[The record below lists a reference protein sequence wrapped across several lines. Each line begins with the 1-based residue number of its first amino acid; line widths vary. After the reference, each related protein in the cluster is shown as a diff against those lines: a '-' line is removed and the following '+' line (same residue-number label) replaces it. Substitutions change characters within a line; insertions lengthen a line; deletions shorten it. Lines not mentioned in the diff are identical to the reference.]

1 MARRRK
7 PASKNARTER
17 VFLRLEEELMERI
30 ETHIERMNQTY
41 PGLGVTKS
49 DALRSLLY
57 KGLELYEAEEEE
69 EED

>member
-17 VFLRLEEELMERI
+17 VFLRLEEELMDRI
-30 ETHIERMNQTY
+30 DSHIERMDLTF

-49 DALRSLLY
+49 DAIRSLLY
-57 KGLELYEAEEEE
+57 KGLELYEE
-69 EED
+69 EEDS